1 MIGRARRRL
10 LGGNL
15 VVLLVLTALIAA
27 AIAAVA
33 VQLLEQDTRTRL
45 SLDAQRAIA
54 DLRGRGDTDFA
65 SEHGVSASGTFYII
79 WNAAGR
85 ATLDPAR
92 AADTALAA
100 DAASVLAGGGGRVDR
115 VTTSGGS
122 VLVDSRLVVL
132 SGGVREVL
140 QTATSLAAVNAADG
154 RIIAAALITSSVGA
168 LCCIVAAFWLTRRA
182 LAPLT
187 AALERERRLLADAS
201 HELRT
206 PLAHAAAALQVVRR
220 QPLHRIAD
228 EDSVLEAMAGELDRM
243 TRLTDDLLRR
253 ARGEAPGARRETIAV
268 DDLVRQVVEAA
279 QPRAGQSGHPLS
291 VRAGGAGNVVGDP
304 DSLRQA
310 LLAILDNALTHTP
323 AGTAVVVSTHAERG
337 LSVIDVADSGAGIP
351 PAQQAIALEP
361 FARLSAGR
369 GSGGSGLGLSV
380 TRSLVEAMGGS
391 LLLLDNEP
399 GLRVRIRLRRQATGR
414 LSEERGHADSDADG
428 SDEAAHRLRV

>member
-45 SLDAQRAIA
+45 SLDAQRASA
-54 DLRGRGDTDFA
+54 DLRGLGDTDFA

-92 AADTALAA
+92 AAGTVLAA
-100 DAASVLAGGGGRVDR
+100 DAASVLAGGSGRVDR

-140 QTATSLAAVNAADG
+140 QTATGLAAVDAAER
-154 RIIAAALITSSVGA
+154 RIIAAALITSSVGV
-168 LCCIVAAFWLTRRA
+168 LCCIAAAFWLTRRA
-182 LAPLT
+182 LAPLA

-220 QPLHRIAD
+220 QPMHRIAE
-228 EDSVLEAMAGELDRM
+228 EDNVLEAMAGELDRM

-253 ARGEAPGARRETIAV
+253 ARGEAPGARRESIAV

-279 QPRAGQSGHPLS
+279 QPRAAQSGHPLS
-291 VRAGGAGNVVGDP
+291 VRAGRAGHVVGDP

-323 AGTAVVVSTHAERG
+323 AGTAVVVGTHADRG
-337 LSVIDVADSGAGIP
+337 WSVIDVADSGAGIP
-351 PAQQAIALEP
+351 PAQQAVALEP

-369 GSGGSGLGLSV
+369 GRGGSGLGLSV
-380 TRSLVEAMGGS
+380 SRSLVEAMEGT

-399 GLRVRIRLRRQATGR
+399 GLRVRIRLRLKETSRMSA
-414 LSEERGHADSDADG
+414 ERARADADADG
-428 SDEAAHRLRV
+428 SDEPAHPLRV